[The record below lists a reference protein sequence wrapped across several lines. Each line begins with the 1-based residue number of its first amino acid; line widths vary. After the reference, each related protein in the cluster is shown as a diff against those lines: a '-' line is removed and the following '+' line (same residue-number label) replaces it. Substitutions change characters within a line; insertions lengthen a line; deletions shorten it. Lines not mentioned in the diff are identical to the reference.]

1 MEQKDR
7 RGQMGYMTR
16 VKSRLIEFAND
27 MKLGVV
33 RNTGGDTFCEC
44 W

>member
-7 RGQMGYMTR
+7 RGQMGYVAG
-16 VKSRLIEFAND
+16 VKSRLIEFTND
-27 MKLGVV
+27 MTLGVV
-33 RNTGGDTFCEC
+33 RNTGEDTFCEY